1 MSAAAAA
8 WAHAGLTAFVIAFQL
23 ALAAGAPWG
32 RAAMGGRFPGRLPP
46 PMRVASVVQ
55 SMILAGLSGL
65 VLARA
70 GVALPVLR
78 EAAGA
83 GVWVAV
89 GIGFVAAVLNL
100 ISPSRVERAIWAP
113 VALGLLATS
122 VWVALTAA

>member
-1 MSAAAAA
+1 MSAQAAA
-8 WAHAGLTAFVIAFQL
+8 WAHAGFTAFVIAFQL

-55 SMILAGLSGL
+55 ATILAGLSGL

-70 GVALPVLR
+70 GP
-78 EAAGA
+78 

-89 GIGFVAAVLNL
+89 AIGFVAAVLNL
-100 ISPSRVERAIWAP
+100 ITPSRVERAIWGP
-113 VALGLLATS
+113 VAVGLLATS

>member
-1 MSAAAAA
+1 
-8 WAHAGLTAFVIAFQL
+8 
-23 ALAAGAPWG
+23 
-32 RAAMGGRFPGRLPP
+32 
-46 PMRVASVVQ
+46 
-55 SMILAGLSGL
+55 LSGL

-70 GVALPVLR
+70 GVALPGLR

-100 ISPSRVERAIWAP
+100 ITPSRVERAIWAP